1 MPSLLPTTAL
11 RTPALALSILVLAGL
26 LAACSGARITT
37 APSPRAVHAIDRLND
52 ELRQGGTEPWRAHFI
67 DVGQGLAVLHEFPC
81 GAALFDVGGE
91 QDGKFDSDGAL
102 THYLEQ
108 FFARRTDLHGTL
120 DLLLLT
126 HPHIDH
132 TRGVREVLTH
142 FSVRNLADNGQ
153 DYGSGAAGQKL
164 LQQWAR
170 DHSGVNYRAVALA
183 AIPTAT
189 GWTDAVIDPLQCKP
203 VDPQLVA
210 LWGRLDV
217 DPGWSG
223 VRFGKTP
230 FQNNNNHSL
239 VMRVSYGQ
247 ASGLFTGDLEEPAIR
262 ALLQRW
268 GPSGLLDV
276 DLYQVGHHGS
286 INGTLPELCAAMTPS
301 VAVFSMGPPHWQI
314 PWSAWKYGHPR
325 QEIVA
330 MLTAAMTA
338 RRKPIEVQVGVKSE
352 TFVTAQIDRAL
363 YGTGWDGTVVV
374 EMHADGQRRRVLTTG
389 R

>member
-1 MPSLLPTTAL
+1 MVHSVWGAGRARLVWPLL
-11 RTPALALSILVLAGL
+11 IVLVAVWAAG
-26 LAACSGARITT
+26 CSAARIAT
-37 APSPRAVHAIDRLND
+37 APSPRTASAIQRLND
-52 ELRQGGTEPWRAHFI
+52 ELRQGGTAPWRAHFI

-81 GAALFDVGGE
+81 GAVLFDTGGE
-91 QDGKFDSDGAL
+91 QDGKFDSDVAL
-102 THYLEQ
+102 IHYLEQ
-108 FFARRTDLHGTL
+108 FFARRSDLNGTL

-132 TRGVREVLTH
+132 TRGVREVLQH
-142 FSVRNLADNGQ
+142 FAVRNLADNGQ
-153 DYGSGAAGQKL
+153 GYGSGADGQKL
-164 LQQWAR
+164 LEQWAR
-170 DHSGVNYRAVALA
+170 DHGGVHYRAVALA
-183 AIPTAT
+183 DIPSAT
-189 GWTDAVIDPLQCKP
+189 GLTDAVLDPLQCQP

-210 LWGRLDV
+210 LWGRLDS

-239 VMRVSYGQ
+239 VMRVSFGR

-286 INGTLPELCAAMTPS
+286 INGTLPELCAAMSPS

-330 MLTAAMTA
+330 MLSAAMSA
-338 RRKPIEVQVGVKSE
+338 RRKPIDVQLGVKSE
-352 TFVTAQIDRAL
+352 QFVPAQIDRAL
-363 YGTGWDGTVVV
+363 YGTGWEGTVVV
-374 EMHADGQRRRVLTTG
+374 EMQADGQRRRVLTTG